1 MNTFKDFCE
10 DNKSVINDLG
20 KILSRKLF
28 FLSEKKYKDLIT
40 DTRNHD
46 AYDNVRSVLTRSIK
60 NKVTDYALSG
70 FWFNEASGVAND
82 LLIATFNFVDHEKD
96 FSIKLAYTFDKKE
109 GVKLIHTT
117 YLSYKTAIS
126 FVLSQDNFEF
136 KVRKDIHND
145 TVFKFQEIEG
155 GFYPTSYSEEKI
167 LNFVMGDDNKSL
179 QKKNKKLADFLV
191 FCYDVEAIKQEYFY
205 SIINDTLLLKKDI
218 LPEVKDLIS
227 LVSDKTCEILS
238 EDIGL
243 DASISMKHFKK
254 ENLLLKMTKKLLK

>member
-10 DNKSVINDLG
+10 DNKSVINNLG
-20 KILSRKLF
+20 KILSRKLL

-46 AYDNVRSVLTRSIK
+46 AYDNVRSVLTRNIK

-70 FWFNEASGVAND
+70 FWFNEESGEGND
-82 LLIATFNFVDHEKD
+82 LLTATFNFVDHEKD
-96 FSIKLAYTFDKKE
+96 FSIKLTYTFDKKE
-109 GVKLIHTT
+109 GVELMNTT
-117 YLSYKTAIS
+117 YLSYKTGIS

-136 KVRKDIHND
+136 KVRKDLYHD
-145 TVFKFQEIEG
+145 TVFKFQQKEG
-155 GFYPTSYSEEKI
+155 GFHAISYSEDKI
-167 LNFVMGDDNKSL
+167 LDFVMSAERKFL
-179 QKKNKKLADFLV
+179 QEKNKKLVEFLV
-191 FCYDVEAIKQEYFY
+191 FCYDIEAIKQEYFY
-205 SIINDTLLLKKDI
+205 SIINDTLLLKKDT

-227 LVSDKTCEILS
+227 LVSDKTSEILS

>member
-1 MNTFKDFCE
+1 MNTFKNFCE
-10 DNKSVINDLG
+10 ENKSVINDLG

-28 FLSEKKYKDLIT
+28 FLSKKKYKDLIK

-70 FWFNEASGVAND
+70 FWFNEASGVGDD
-82 LLIATFNFVDHEKD
+82 LLIATFNFVDHKND
-96 FSIKLAYTFDKKE
+96 FSIKLSYTFDKKE
-109 GVKLIHTT
+109 SVHLLKAT

-126 FVLSQDNFEF
+126 FVLSQDSFEF
-136 KVRKDIHND
+136 KVRKDVSHD
-145 TVFKFQEIEG
+145 TIFKFKERECN
-155 GFYPTSYSEEKI
+155 FYPISFSEEKS
-167 LNFVMGDDNKSL
+167 LDFVMDADNESL
-179 QKKNKKLADFLV
+179 QKKNKKLVEFLV
-191 FCYDVEAIKQEYFY
+191 FCYDIEAIKQEYFY

-238 EDIGL
+238 ENIGL

-254 ENLLLKMTKKLLK
+254 DNLLLKMTKKLLK